1 VSSSYYDVIVL
12 GTELS
17 ALTCAALLAKRGF
30 RVLVLGQQTDLP
42 DYALGPYR
50 LPRQPFAFTAAHSPL
65 ARRILSELGL
75 GQSFRRRAHAL
86 EPAFQLALPGH
97 RFEIGAEEAEL
108 EREVE
113 REFPE
118 VRRPILDFFRRIRAR
133 SDATDQ
139 LFERDM
145 TWPPD
150 SLLERRELGRLA
162 ARLDLASESAAEKL
176 LGEFPESHAFR
187 IAVRALVSFGAHADA
202 AATTELQ
209 LTRLF
214 NGRTRGPQRFDG
226 GLAGLTDLLADK
238 IRAHSGEL
246 RLHERAQQIMIKRA
260 AVSGVRLF
268 GSDEELG
275 CATVI
280 AGVDVAALQR
290 LLADRS
296 PFEEMFERLGEPQPR
311 YYRYTLNALV
321 AAAAVPEGMR
331 RDVFYIRDPER
342 PLHSENLLH
351 VERSDVD
358 ASTRLLCMEALLPAP
373 TVEQRHGYLDEARER
388 MMQALAE
395 LVPFIGEHLV
405 ALDSPHDGRKPW
417 ARDSDVNVTVDPRE
431 RRGPHTMAAV
441 HAYPVSTALGV
452 CAMSVK
458 TPLRGLLLCSQQVAP
473 GLGVEGQ
480 LLAAASAAHV
490 VRRSDRSR
498 EWLRRRLWTKV
509 EM

>member
-1 VSSSYYDVIVL
+1 MSSSYYDVIVL

-17 ALTCAALLAKRGF
+17 ALTCAALVAKRGF
-30 RVLVLGQQTDLP
+30 RVLVLGQQTDLA

-50 LPRQPFAFTAAHSPL
+50 LPRQPFAFTAAQTPL

-75 GQSFRRRAHAL
+75 SQNFRRRAHAL

-97 RFEIGAEEAEL
+97 RFEIGASEADL

-118 VRRPILDFFRRIRAR
+118 VRRAIVDFFHRIHERAL
-133 SDATDQ
+133 STDR
-139 LFERDM
+139 LFERDL

-162 ARLDLASESAAEKL
+162 ARLNVASESSAEKL

-187 IAVRALVSFGAHADA
+187 LAVRALVSFSAHSDA
-202 AATTELQ
+202 ETTTELQ
-209 LTRLF
+209 LTRLLD
-214 NGRTRGPQRFDG
+214 GLTRGPQLFDG
-226 GLAGLTDLLADK
+226 GLAGLRDLLAEK

-246 RLHERAQQIMIKRA
+246 RLGERASQITIKRT

-275 CATVI
+275 CTAVI
-280 AGVDVAALQR
+280 AGIDVALVQR

-311 YYRYTLNALV
+311 FYRYTLNALV
-321 AAAAVPEGMR
+321 DAAGIPQGMR
-331 RDVFYIRDPER
+331 RDVFFIRDTDQ

-351 VERSDVD
+351 VERSDID
-358 ASTRLLCMEALLPAP
+358 ARTGLLCIETLLPARA
-373 TVEQRHGYLDEARER
+373 VEERHGYLDEARER
-388 MMQALAE
+388 LMSALSE
-395 LVPFIGEHLV
+395 LVPFIGEHLRV
-405 ALDSPHDGRKPW
+405 LDSPHDGRKPW
-417 ARDSDVNVTVDPRE
+417 AREDKVDVATDPQE

-441 HAYPVSTALGV
+441 HAFPVSTALSV

>member
-1 VSSSYYDVIVL
+1 VSSSYYDAIVL

-30 RVLVLGQQTDLP
+30 RVLVLGQQCDLP
-42 DYALGPYR
+42 DYALGSHR
-50 LPRQPFAFTAAHSPL
+50 LPRRPFAFTASHSPL
-65 ARRILSELGL
+65 ARRILAELGV
-75 GQSFRRRAHAL
+75 GQSFRRRAHTL

-97 RFEIGAEEAEL
+97 RLELGGDEAAL

-118 VRRPILDFFRRIRAR
+118 VRRAMLDFFRRVQAR
-133 SDATDQ
+133 GDATDA

-145 TWPPD
+145 TWPPE
-150 SLLERRELGRLA
+150 SLLERRELARLS
-162 ARLDLASESAAEKL
+162 ARLDLTGEGGAERL
-176 LGEFPESHAFR
+176 LGEFPESHPFGA
-187 IAVRALVSFGAHADA
+187 AVRALIGFDAHAE
-202 AATTELQ
+202 AATATELQ
-209 LTRLF
+209 LTRLWS
-214 NGRTRGPQRFDG
+214 GRARGPQHFEG
-226 GLAGLTDLLADK
+226 GLAALCGLLAEK

-246 RLHERAQQIMIKRA
+246 RLNERAQQITIKRA

-275 CATVI
+275 CANVI
-280 AGVDVAALQR
+280 AGVDVSAVQR

-311 YYRYTLNALV
+311 HYRYTLNALV
-321 AAAAVPEGMR
+321 DASGVPAGMR
-331 RDVFYIRDPER
+331 RDVFYIRDTER
-342 PLHSENLLH
+342 PLHSENVLH
-351 VERSDVD
+351 VELSDLD
-358 ASTRLLCMEALLPAP
+358 AKTRLLCVESLLPAP
-373 TVEQRHGYLDEARER
+373 RVEERHGYLEEARER
-388 MMQALAE
+388 MMQALSE
-395 LVPFIGEHLV
+395 LVPFIGEHLI

-417 ARDSDVNVTVDPRE
+417 VRDSGAELALDPRE
-431 RRGPHTMAAV
+431 RRGPQTMAAV

-452 CAMSVK
+452 CAMSVR
-458 TPLRGLLLCSQQVAP
+458 TPLRGLHLCSQQVAP

-498 EWLRRRLWTKV
+498 EWLRRRLWSKV

>member
-17 ALTCAALLAKRGF
+17 PLTCAALLAKRGF
-30 RVLVLGQQTDLP
+30 RVLVLGQQTDRA
-42 DYALGPYR
+42 DYALGGHR
-50 LPRQPFAFTAAHSPL
+50 LPRQPFAFTAAQTPL
-65 ARRILSELGL
+65 ARRILGELGL
-75 GQSFRRRAHAL
+75 SQNLRRRAVAL

-97 RFEIGAEEAEL
+97 RFEIGAAETDL

-118 VRRPILDFFRRIRAR
+118 VRRAIIDFFQRIHERALL
-133 SDATDQ
+133 TDR
-139 LFERDM
+139 LFERDL

-162 ARLDLASESAAEKL
+162 ARLGLTGEGSADRLLA
-176 LGEFPESHAFR
+176 EFPESHPFR
-187 IAVRALVSFGAHADA
+187 LAVRALVSFSAHAEA
-202 AATTELQ
+202 ESTTELQ
-209 LTRLF
+209 WTRLL
-214 NGRTRGPQRFDG
+214 NGLTRGPQLVDG
-226 GLAGLTDLLADK
+226 GLAGLRDLLVEK

-246 RLHERAQQIMIKRA
+246 RFGERASQITIKRA

-275 CATVI
+275 CAAVI
-280 AGVDVAALQR
+280 AGIDVASVQR

-311 YYRYTLNALV
+311 YYRFTLNALV
-321 AAAAVPEGMR
+321 GAAGVPEGMR
-331 RDVFYIRDPER
+331 RNVFYIRDTDR
-342 PLHSENLLH
+342 PLHSENMLH
-351 VERSDVD
+351 VERSELD
-358 ASTRLLCMEALLPAP
+358 ARTGLLCVAALLPARA
-373 TVEQRHGYLDEARER
+373 VEERHGYLDEARER
-388 MMQALAE
+388 LMSTLAE
-395 LVPFIGEHLV
+395 LVPFVGEHLRV
-405 ALDSPHDGRKPW
+405 LDSPHDGRKPW
-417 ARDSDVNVTVDPRE
+417 ARDEGSDLATDPQE

-441 HAYPVSTALGV
+441 YAYPVSTAFSV
-452 CAMSVK
+452 CAMSIK

>member
-1 VSSSYYDVIVL
+1 VSSSYYDAIVL

-30 RVLVLGQQTDLP
+30 RVLVLGQQTDLA

-50 LPRQPFAFTAAHSPL
+50 VPRQPFAFTAAHTPL
-65 ARRILSELGL
+65 ARRIVGELGL
-75 GQSFRRRAHAL
+75 AQSFRRRAHAL

-97 RFEIGAEEAEL
+97 RFEISADEAEL

-133 SDATDQ
+133 AAATDA
-139 LFERDM
+139 LFERHM
-145 TWPPD
+145 TWPPH
-150 SLLERRELGRLA
+150 SLLERRELARLA
-162 ARLDLASESAAEKL
+162 ARLDLASERSAEKL

-187 IAVRALVSFGAHADA
+187 TAVRALVSFDAQAEA
-202 AATTELQ
+202 AAITELQ

-214 NGRTRGPQRFDG
+214 NGRTHGPQSFEG
-226 GLAGLTDLLADK
+226 GLAGLSDLLADK

-246 RLHERAQQIMIKRA
+246 RLQERAQQVTIKRA

-275 CATVI
+275 CGTAI
-280 AGVDVAALQR
+280 AGIDVASLQR

-321 AAAAVPEGMR
+321 GAGGVPDGMR
-331 RDVFYIRDPER
+331 RDVFAIGDPER

-351 VERSDVD
+351 VERSDLD
-358 ASTRLLCMEALLPAP
+358 ANTRLLCVEALLPAA

-388 MMQALAE
+388 LMQALSQ

-417 ARDSDVNVTVDPRE
+417 ARDSSIDVTIDPRE
-431 RRGPHTMAAV
+431 RRGPHTMTAV
-441 HAYPVSTALGV
+441 HAYPVSTALSV
-452 CAMSVK
+452 CAMAVK